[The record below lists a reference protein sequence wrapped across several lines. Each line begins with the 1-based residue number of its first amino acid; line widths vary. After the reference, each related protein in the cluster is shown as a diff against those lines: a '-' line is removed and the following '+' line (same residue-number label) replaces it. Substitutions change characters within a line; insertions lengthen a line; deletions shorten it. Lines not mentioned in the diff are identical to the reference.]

1 MNCSV
6 VVYAPEDVQLHRLIQ
21 RDEVSKDDAVL
32 KMQSQMPL
40 DAKRALA
47 DYVIDNTN
55 TREQTQEQV
64 EKLVQILKQRK
75 TYFTRTNLC
84 IVVAVILLA
93 ILKFITLLFSILRI

>member
-64 EKLVQILKQRK
+64 EKLVQVLKQRK
-75 TYFTRTNLC
+75 TYFTRTNLF
-84 IVVAVILLA
+84 IVVVVVVLLLA
-93 ILKFITLLFSILRI
+93 IILKY